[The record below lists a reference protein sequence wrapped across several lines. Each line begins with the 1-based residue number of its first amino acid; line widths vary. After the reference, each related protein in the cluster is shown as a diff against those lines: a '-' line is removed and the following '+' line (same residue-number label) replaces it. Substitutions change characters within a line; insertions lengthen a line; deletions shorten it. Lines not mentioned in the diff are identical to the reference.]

1 MPIIRMPDGQKV
13 RFSDDM
19 PKEQIRDMIATKFM
33 IMYREDTVLKEHSL
47 RRFMAG

>member
-19 PKEQIRDMIATKFM
+19 PKEQIRDMIATKFPEFAQKM
-33 IMYREDTVLKEHSL
+33 GYNY
-47 RRFMAG
+47 